1 MNKDRLAT
9 ILEGVAAL
17 PGIVLIV
24 FNSIG
29 VLTVSAGMA
38 SLSIVL
44 AVLSGLTIG
53 SIAMEF
59 RKSS

>member
-17 PGIVLIV
+17 LGIAQQR
-24 FNSIG
+24 
-29 VLTVSAGMA
+29 AGGP
-38 SLSIVL
+38 LRQ
-44 AVLSGLTIG
+44 TTG

-59 RKSS
+59 WKSS